1 VNLVDS
7 RMRHVR
13 KVVRTEYYYGSETDS
28 DSDSESESER
38 KERVARVVIPDES
51 DEEWVD
57 ELSDEEEDDDK
68 SDATTVIL
76 DDEDWELEE
85 EEEEEEDSE
94 YEPES
99 ESESESNPDETR
111 DPKPYRGE
119 GFRVYFDTHADRKLF
134 MRAFGF
140 SEQ

>member
-1 VNLVDS
+1 MNLVDS

-28 DSDSESESER
+28 ESESESER